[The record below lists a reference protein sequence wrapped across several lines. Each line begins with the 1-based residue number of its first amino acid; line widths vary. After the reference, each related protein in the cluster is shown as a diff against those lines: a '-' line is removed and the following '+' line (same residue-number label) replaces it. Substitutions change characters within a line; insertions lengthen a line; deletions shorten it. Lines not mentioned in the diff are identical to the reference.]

1 MRVGVDATS
10 WVNRRGYGRFARN
23 SVWTLVE
30 CDRETTYVMYID
42 AMTAD
47 QADFP
52 SRAVTRRVE
61 LRRAPSEA
69 ASANSSRSIGDLL
82 RLTLAVRRD
91 RPDVFLFPSNYTYFP
106 VIGTPS
112 VVGIH
117 DAIPSEFP
125 DLAVPGARA
134 RLFSLAK
141 ERVALARATR
151 LFTVSEASRRA
162 ISSRLHVSEER
173 LTIVPEAPDPVFRPV
188 SAESVSAAR
197 AAAGLREG
205 ERFLLYAGGIS
216 PHKNLETL
224 IAAHALLAAPRPRL
238 VAVGDLERETYV
250 SAATAVRAQ
259 IAALGL
265 EGDVLLPGFVSDE
278 TLAGLYT
285 GASAVVIPSLAEGF
299 GLPAVEAAACGAP
312 LLLSDITAHRE
323 TLGGAALFFPP
334 RSAERLAGELH
345 RLLEDEEARQDVA
358 QRCRRAVA
366 GLSWNAAAAVLRDL
380 LRAAAGLH
388 K

>member
-42 AMTAD
+42 AMTAE
-47 QADFP
+47 QANFP
-52 SRAVTRRVE
+52 SRAETRRVE

-91 RPDVFLFPSNYTYFP
+91 RPDVFLFPSTYTYFP

-117 DAIPSEFP
+117 DAITSEFP
-125 DLAVPGARA
+125 DLTVPGPRA

-162 ISSRLHVSEER
+162 ISSRLRVSEER
-173 LTIVPEAPDPVFRPV
+173 LTIVPEAPDPVFRPM

-197 AAAGLREG
+197 AAVGLREA

-224 IAAHALLAAPRPRL
+224 IAAHAMLAAPRPRL
-238 VAVGDLERETYV
+238 VAVGDLERETYL
-250 SAATAVRAQ
+250 SAAPAVRVQ

-265 EGDVLLPGFVSDE
+265 EADVLLPGFVSDE

-323 TLGGAALFFPP
+323 TLGGAAVFFPP
-334 RSAERLAGELH
+334 RSAERLAAELH
-345 RLLEDEEARQDVA
+345 RLLKDEEARRDIA
-358 QRCRRAVA
+358 RRCRQAVA
-366 GLSWNAAAAVLRDL
+366 GLSWNAAAAALRDL
-380 LRAAAGLH
+380 LRDAAGLH
-388 K
+388 S

>member
-173 LTIVPEAPDPVFRPV
+173 LTIVPLVY
-188 SAESVSAAR
+188 AR
-197 AAAGLREG
+197 IARNVWRRGHARE
-205 ERFLLYAGGIS
+205 FVLAT
-216 PHKNLETL
+216 P
-224 IAAHALLAAPRPRL
+224 LLALYL
-238 VAVGDLERETYV
+238 VATAIGEGVGYV
-250 SAATAVRAQ
+250 
-259 IAALGL
+259 
-265 EGDVLLPGFVSDE
+265 
-278 TLAGLYT
+278 
-285 GASAVVIPSLAEGF
+285 F
-299 GLPAVEAAACGAP
+299 G
-312 LLLSDITAHRE
+312 
-323 TLGGAALFFPP
+323 GG
-334 RSAERLAGELH
+334 RS
-345 RLLEDEEARQDVA
+345 
-358 QRCRRAVA
+358 
-366 GLSWNAAAAVLRDL
+366 L
-380 LRAAAGLH
+380 LRVR
-388 K
+388 